1 MDIDLL
7 LDKKQPYMKLRF
19 FSITIALIVY
29 TNAYSQEYAF
39 KVLVNKGKN
48 EVKSGANW
56 EPVKV
61 GASLK
66 SADELKVTDNAYV
79 GLIHFS
85 GKPLEVKSAGRYR
98 VADLSAKVGKGAS
111 VLNKYTD
118 FILSSAQKKSNN
130 LSATGAVHRGVD
142 NIKVYLPRASSY
154 VYGDTVSI
162 QWEKDK
168 AISPPYVVTFT
179 SLFGDELHKVETSDN
194 SISVSMNDAA
204 FANENEIM
212 VKITSKKDKKES
224 EIHTLRKFSKAEKE
238 KVNSAFAEIQAQ
250 TAENTALNSLIQ
262 AGFFEQNKLLVD
274 AATAYQE
281 AIKLEPGVQAYQ
293 EAYEAFLLR
302 TGIKIPAK
310 K

>member
-1 MDIDLL
+1 
-7 LDKKQPYMKLRF
+7 MKTKFL
-19 FSITIALIVY
+19 SIVITLVIY
-29 TNAYSQEYAF
+29 TTAFGQDYAF

-48 EVKSGANW
+48 EIKSGANW

-61 GASLK
+61 GTSLK

-79 GLIHFS
+79 GLIHVS
-85 GKPLEVKSAGRYR
+85 GKPLEVKSAGKYK
-98 VADLSAKVGKGAS
+98 VVDLSAKVGTGAS

-118 FILSSAQKKSNN
+118 FILSSATQKKGN

-142 NIKVYLPRASSY
+142 NIQIYLPRSSSY
-154 VYGDTVSI
+154 VYSDTVSI
-162 QWEKDK
+162 EWEKDK
-168 AISPPYVVTFT
+168 AMGPPYVVTFT

-194 SISVSMNDAA
+194 SVSINLNDAV
-204 FANENEIM
+204 FANENDIM
-212 VKITSKKDKKES
+212 VKVTSKKDKKDS

-238 KVNSAFAEIQAQ
+238 KVRTAFSEIQAQ
-250 TAENTALNSLIQ
+250 TAGKTALNSLIQ
-262 AGFFEQNKLLVD
+262 AGFFEQNKLLAD
-274 AATAYQE
+274 ASSAYQK

-302 TGIKIPAK
+302 TGLKVPRPVK

>member
-1 MDIDLL
+1 
-7 LDKKQPYMKLRF
+7 MKMRF
-19 FSITIALIVY
+19 FSIAIALIVY
-29 TNAYSQEYAF
+29 TTAYSQDYTF

-48 EVKSGANW
+48 EVKVGANW

-66 SADELKVTDNAYV
+66 TADELKVTDNAYV
-79 GLIHFS
+79 GLIHSS

-98 VADLSAKVGKGAS
+98 VADLSAKVGTGTS

-118 FILSSAQKKSNN
+118 FILSSAQKKNNN
-130 LSATGAVHRGVD
+130 LAATGAVHRGVD
-142 NIKVYLPRASSY
+142 NIKVYLPRSSSY
-154 VYGDTVSI
+154 VYNDTVSI

-168 AISPPYVVTFT
+168 AMGAPYVVTFT
-179 SLFGDELHKVETSDN
+179 SLFGDELNKVETSDN
-194 SISVSMNDAA
+194 SISINLNDAV
-204 FANENEIM
+204 FANENDIM
-212 VKITSKKDKKES
+212 VKVTSKKDKKES

-238 KVNSAFAEIQAQ
+238 KVKSAFGEIQAQ

-274 AATAYQE
+274 AVGAYKK
-281 AIKLEPGVQAYQ
+281 AIRLEPGVQAYQ
-293 EAYEAFLLR
+293 EAYDAFLLR
-302 TGIKIPAK
+302 TGMKVPVK

>member
-1 MDIDLL
+1 
-7 LDKKQPYMKLRF
+7 MKMRF
-19 FSITIALIVY
+19 FSIAIALIIY
-29 TNAYSQEYAF
+29 TTAYSQDYTF

-61 GASLK
+61 GTSLK

-79 GLIHFS
+79 GLIHSS

-98 VADLSAKVGKGAS
+98 VADLSAKVGTGAS

-118 FILSSAQKKSNN
+118 FILSSAQKKNNN
-130 LSATGAVHRGVD
+130 LAATGAVHRGVD
-142 NIKVYLPRASSY
+142 NIKVYLPRSSSY
-154 VYGDTVSI
+154 VYNDTVSI

-168 AISPPYVVTFT
+168 AMGAPYVVTFT

-194 SISVSMNDAA
+194 SISINLNDAV
-204 FANENEIM
+204 FVNENDIM
-212 VKITSKKDKKES
+212 VKVTSKKDKKES
-224 EIHTLRKFSKAEKE
+224 EVHTLRKFSKAEKE
-238 KVNSAFAEIQAQ
+238 KVKSAFADVQAQ

-274 AATAYQE
+274 AVSAYQK

-293 EAYEAFLLR
+293 EAYDAFLLR
-302 TGIKIPAK
+302 TGMKVPVK